1 MSVAIEK
8 ISFFHI
14 SCKNYKRLL
23 DLEYSGIVLKII
35 IAAFPILIAITFHEI
50 SHGFIA
56 YKLGDPT
63 AKVMG
68 RLTLNPIA
76 HIDPVGTVLIPVML
90 LIFTHGQFV
99 FGYAKP
105 VPINPMN
112 FKNPKRDMAISA
124 AAGPITN
131 IILAIVSVLI
141 LKLIIFPLQTI
152 LPLSINTTVMTPIG
166 MILKASVVFNVI
178 LAAFNMIPIPP
189 LDGGRV
195 LTGFLPYK
203 HAVTFSKIEP
213 YGFIIVILLIWTG
226 IASYFVIPFV
236 HLFYRFLS

>member
-1 MSVAIEK
+1 MSVATEK
-8 ISFFHI
+8 SRFFHI

-23 DLEYSGIVLKII
+23 DLESSGIVSQII
-35 IAAFPILIAITFHEI
+35 IWAFPLLIAITFHEV
-50 SHGFIA
+50 SHGFVA
-56 YKLGDPT
+56 YRLGDPT

-90 LIFTHGQFV
+90 LVFTQGRFV

-131 IILAIVSVLI
+131 ISLAIISILI
-141 LKLIIFPLQTI
+141 HNFIATPLSTI
-152 LPLSINTTVMTPIG
+152 LPQSIGTPL
-166 MILKASVVFNVI
+166 ILILRASVMINAI

-213 YGFIIVILLIWTG
+213 YGFIIVIFLIWTG
-226 IASYFVIPFV
+226 IAGKFVIPFV
-236 HLFYRFLS
+236 YLFYRFLQ

>member
-1 MSVAIEK
+1 
-8 ISFFHI
+8 
-14 SCKNYKRLL
+14 
-23 DLEYSGIVLKII
+23 LEFSGIATTII
-35 IAAFPILIAITFHEI
+35 VSALPILIAITFHEV
-50 SHGFIA
+50 SHGWIA

-68 RLTLNPIA
+68 RLTINPIA
-76 HIDPVGTVLIPVML
+76 HIDPIGTILIPIMFLV
-90 LIFTHGQFV
+90 FTQGQFV

-112 FKNPKRDMAISA
+112 FQNPKRDMAISA

-131 IILAIVSVLI
+131 IILAILSIII
-141 LKLIIFPLQTI
+141 LKYMIFPLSAI
-152 LPLSINTTVMTPIG
+152 LPQAISLPLIK
-166 MILKASVVFNVI
+166 ILRASVIFNVI

-203 HAVTFSKIEP
+203 HAVSFSKIEP
-213 YGFIIVILLIWTG
+213 YGFIIVIILIYTG
-226 IASYFVIPFV
+226 IAGLFVIPLV
-236 HLFYRFLS
+236 NLFLRILQSL